1 MQKKNN
7 ETLIGSNANSTARDQ
22 GTKDVLYCSLG
33 YGFRND
39 FGKYADDADVYEI
52 REVWND
58 SGLTNSDQPATIPA
72 LAF

>member
-1 MQKKNN
+1 MQKKKMKFPSAPMP
-7 ETLIGSNANSTARDQ
+7 IQQQ

-39 FGKYADDADVYEI
+39 FGRCADDADVYET

-58 SGLTNSDQPATIPA
+58 SGLTNSGQPATIPA